1 MVQHMKKIITI
12 GEIVVE
18 IMAIET
24 GNGFKTAIP
33 LIGPFASGAP
43 AIFIDQAAKMGQPC
57 GMISAVGNDD
67 FGTLNIERLAKD
79 GVDVSAIS
87 IHPTAATGSAFVRYR
102 PDGNRDF
109 IFNIKHSACSAITL
123 TPEAEGLIETADH
136 LHIMGSALFSDGIVA
151 AIYEAT
157 IRIKAKGGTV
167 SFDPNIRK
175 EMLELPGMREAL
187 VHALEHTDLFM
198 PSGPEIFLFTKATE
212 EKAAIEELLAHG
224 IKAVVVKRGAEGAS
238 YFDSNGEVFSPAF
251 KVEEIDP
258 TGAGDSFGAA
268 FVTCWLRDM
277 SPAEALRIA
286 NATGAR
292 AVGVKGPM
300 EGTSTLA
307 EIETFIEENGVT
319 A

>member
-1 MVQHMKKIITI
+1 MKKIITI

-18 IMAIET
+18 IMAVET
-24 GNGFKTAIP
+24 GNGFKSAIP

-43 AIFIDQAAKMGQPC
+43 AIFIDQVAKMGQPC
-57 GMISAVGNDD
+57 GLVSAVGNDD
-67 FGTLNIERLAKD
+67 FGALNVERLQKD
-79 GVDVSAIS
+79 GVDVSAIGV
-87 IHPTAATGSAFVRYR
+87 HPTAATGSAFVRYR

-109 IFNIKHSACSAITL
+109 IFNIKHSACSTIGL
-123 TPEAEGLIETADH
+123 TPEAETLIETADH

-151 AIYEAT
+151 AIHEAT
-157 IRIKAKGGTV
+157 IRVKARGGTV

-175 EMLELPGMREAL
+175 EMLDLPGMREAL
-187 VHALEHTDLFM
+187 THALENTDLFM

-212 EKAAIEELLAHG
+212 EKGAIEELLARG

-238 YFDSNGEVFSPAF
+238 YFDASGEVTAPAF
-251 KVEEIDP
+251 KVEEVDP
-258 TGAGDSFGAA
+258 TGAGDSFGAS
-268 FVTCWLRDM
+268 FVTSWLRGL
-277 SPAEALRIA
+277 PPREALIIA

-300 EGTSTLA
+300 EGTSTMA
-307 EIETFIEENGVT
+307 EIESFLEMHGVP